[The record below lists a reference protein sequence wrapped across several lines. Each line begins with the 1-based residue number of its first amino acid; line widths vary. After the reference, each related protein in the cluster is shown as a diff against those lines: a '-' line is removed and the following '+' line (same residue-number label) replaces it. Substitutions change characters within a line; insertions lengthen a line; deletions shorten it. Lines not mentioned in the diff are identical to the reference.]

1 MLRDLVEKHGTKKWS
16 FISTLFENKGSKQCR
31 RRWQNRLSM
40 DAKKRAGRRGRH
52 LAQGKEFTLPAP
64 CEDEARASTYL
75 HPPRASSTR
84 LTPTRHTQTTT
95 QSHKKEIAGRRS
107 PGSSRPGRT
116 TPEEQVLCLRK
127 KKLRDGG
134 TKRSSNGQPKES
146 TLSRRAPAGFSGR
159 AAPVSSPPGG
169 LSIDI
174 PGQAAAE
181 DHQGKTFAI
190 NLPKDGLT
198 REDLCLIDEVNLL
211 NTPLQVSSGADRL
224 IGRPRRGITFEIDTP
239 FSYFVFLNRL
249 PCRTP

>member
-1 MLRDLVEKHGTKKWS
+1 MK
-16 FISTLFENKGSKQCR
+16 
-31 RRWQNRLSM
+31 NRFF
-40 DAKKRAGRRGRH
+40 A
-52 LAQGKEFTLPAP
+52 
-64 CEDEARASTYL
+64 
-75 HPPRASSTR
+75 
-84 LTPTRHTQTTT
+84 
-95 QSHKKEIAGRRS
+95 
-107 PGSSRPGRT
+107 
-116 TPEEQVLCLRK
+116 LRK
-127 KKLRDGG
+127 KKLRDRG

-146 TLSRRAPAGFSGR
+146 TLSLSKPLAGLQRKGSSGIKSHL
-159 AAPVSSPPGG
+159 AGG